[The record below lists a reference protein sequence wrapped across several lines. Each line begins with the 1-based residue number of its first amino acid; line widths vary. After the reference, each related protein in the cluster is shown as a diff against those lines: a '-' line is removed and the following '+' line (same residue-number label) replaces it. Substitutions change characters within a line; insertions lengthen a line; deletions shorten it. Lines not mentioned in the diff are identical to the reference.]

1 MRRRAVAEGTVA
13 AVKGARAVHVEH
25 FTPDPTYEPD
35 TLPTVRAPHEGA
47 SCLAQL
53 AALAAA

>member
-1 MRRRAVAEGTVA
+1 M
-13 AVKGARAVHVEH
+13 HVER

-47 SCLAQL
+47 FCLQQL